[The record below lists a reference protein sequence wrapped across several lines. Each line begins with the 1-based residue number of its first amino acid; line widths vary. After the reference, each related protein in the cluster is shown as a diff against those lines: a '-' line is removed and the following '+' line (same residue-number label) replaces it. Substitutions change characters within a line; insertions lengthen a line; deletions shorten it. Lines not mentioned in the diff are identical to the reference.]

1 MSFKTVGI
9 LSPGAM
15 GHAVGQVLGSNGLRV
30 ITCLEGRSDR
40 TRGLAD
46 KAGIADAGTYG
57 DLVKQAEMVL
67 SIMVPAQAGN
77 AAQMVAEA
85 IKETGADLTYVDC
98 NAISPQ
104 TTRQVG
110 DVIEQAGGHFVDAS
124 IIGGPPK
131 GNGTTRFYAAGP
143 GASVFEGLSQYGLN
157 VRVLSDQIG
166 HASAIKMCYAGLTKG
181 LTAMC
186 TELLVAAE
194 LLGISEPLAREFQQ
208 SQAAMYQRM
217 ERGIPGILDRA
228 RRFEGE
234 MEEIAKTF
242 GFVGLTPKMHEGAA
256 EVYHLVGQS
265 DMADRTPEDPK
276 PAPPLTEVVSRLAKM
291 LPQQE

>member
-57 DLVKQAEMVL
+57 DLVKQADMVL

-143 GASVFEGLSQYGLN
+143 RASVFEELSQYGLN

-265 DMADRTPEDPK
+265 DMADRTPEDPN

-291 LPQQE
+291 VPQQE